1 MDFFVSQENVSIYNW
16 MQRQKQWGRGQDG
29 KALEKCWKHVPQMSF
44 FVQTRRMFAFAFAF
58 ALIDQLGCSLEKWA
72 RPSYVN
78 SNQQLAAPAKLSQK
92 HNVRKCALNWFCENI
107 KVGQGTPISAAAFSG
122 HNSFEHHLFS
132 QIYVFAC
139 PSSSIPT
146 LTIHSFIHSFIHWWF
161 GPFRAIDASGQITS
175 NFLTQASWQVGGY
188 MGSELEVI
196 WDQIT
201 SNFLVYNLQ
210 LP

>member
-1 MDFFVSQENVSIYNW
+1 MFPFTIECKDKNSGGGGRMEKRWKNVENMYHKYLSLS
-16 MQRQKQWGRGQDG
+16 KQGECLH
-29 KALEKCWKHVPQMSF
+29 LELK
-44 FVQTRRMFAFAFAF
+44 T

-122 HNSFEHHLFS
+122 HNFFEYHLFS
-132 QIYVFAC
+132 QIYAFAC

-161 GPFRAIDASGQITS
+161 GSFRAIDASGQITS

-188 MGSELEVI
+188 MGSKLGS
-196 WDQIT
+196 D
-201 SNFLVYNLQ
+201 NLQ
-210 LP
+210 LSCVQPPTSLKIQ